1 MPNGFLESPF
11 QPLNGLNVQLSPPGS
26 RTSLSFSESTR
37 PRPFSSKSEAMN
49 YLEEES
55 PIDTLDAEEEPNGR
69 TPVKR
74 SRNGCLTCR
83 TRHLKCDEVK
93 PQCTNCTKGGRTC
106 QWGMILKFDH
116 KKSSL
121 ENRAWY
127 ILPIEKDYNA
137 PTGVWRFED
146 ESASIASQ
154 YQGGLESYGFSESQS
169 DGHSI
174 SSHSSK
180 SSTSL
185 SQSHLSPQRLSP
197 PPSQNYEPLSDP
209 LEMRLIKFYHTDV
222 ANWMDVTNSFRFVGT
237 YNFLAEALISHSSL
251 PKCPCW
257 LNHPWL

>member
-11 QPLNGLNVQLSPPGS
+11 QPLNGLNVQSSPLES
-26 RTSLSFSESTR
+26 NTSLSFSQATR
-37 PRPFSSKSEAMN
+37 PRLFSSTSEAMS
-49 YLEEES
+49 YLEDES
-55 PIDTLDAEEEPNGR
+55 PISLDAEEEPNGR
-69 TPVKR
+69 IPVKR

-93 PQCTNCTKGGRTC
+93 PQCTHCTKGGRTC

-121 ENRAWY
+121 ENRTWY

-137 PTGVWRFED
+137 PPSVWRFED
-146 ESASIASQ
+146 ESVSIASQ

-169 DGHSI
+169 EGHSVFG
-174 SSHSSK
+174 HSSK

-185 SQSHLSPQRLSP
+185 SISQLSPQRLSP
-197 PPSQNYEPLSDP
+197 PPKQNYEPLSDQ

-222 ANWMDVTNSFRFVGT
+222 ASWLDITNTTRFVS
-237 YNFLAEALISHSSL
+237 Y
-251 PKCPCW
+251 KYDRM
-257 LNHPWL
+257 